1 MELETR
7 YFGIIKTELVTDEV
21 LKQVAMTPE
30 PEMRTVDQLRK
41 STTGY
46 CLIKSREPIVG
57 VLIIDPVEELAKP
70 EWNPTDVDLNG
81 DGVVTEEEL
90 TIWQKIVNWFK

>member
-1 MELETR
+1 MELEKR

-21 LKQVAMTPE
+21 LKQVAMSPE
-30 PEMRTVDQLRK
+30 PENRTVDQLRK

-57 VLIIDPVEELAKP
+57 VLIIDPVSELAKP
-70 EWNPTDVDLNG
+70 EWNPVEDEFAVK
-81 DGVVTEEEL
+81 TEFNIWNPL
-90 TIWQKIVNWFK
+90 TWFK